1 MMEKM
6 RTTPHVRLWMA
17 LILLALSPAGCRYD
31 DVDGFVPSPSQVVA
45 RTPYT
50 VAPPD
55 TLTILAPQVPEIN
68 QATPTVHPD
77 GKIYLPL
84 VGAIFVAGM
93 TQEQIAAILESKAG
107 QFYKDAKVIVQ
118 ISGYRSKHVYVFG
131 HVTAPGPYPYTGSD
145 SVLGILSRAQ
155 PTRLADTNRIQVF
168 RPGPDGKQVSRM
180 TVEVDKWI
188 ETGRL
193 DRNVL
198 LADGDIIYV
207 PPTGLARV
215 GLTLQELL
223 LPIQPAANVISGP
236 GEIDQDIQRS
246 PYSKSGAGGGAGQ

>member
-6 RTTPHVRLWMA
+6 TFRSPARRWMA
-17 LILLALSPAGCRYD
+17 VILLALMPAGCRYD

-55 TLTILAPQVPEIN
+55 TLTILAPQAPEIN

-84 VGAIFVAGM
+84 IGAVFVAGM
-93 TQEQIAAILESKAG
+93 TQDQIAALLESKVA
-107 QFYKDAKVIVQ
+107 QYYKDAKVIVQ
-118 ISGYRSKHVYVFG
+118 ITGYRSKHVYVFG
-131 HVTAPGPYPYTGSD
+131 HVTVPGPYPYTGSD

-155 PTRLADTNRIQVF
+155 PTRLADTNRIQIF

-236 GEIDQDIQRS
+236 GEIDQKINRG
-246 PYSKSGAGGGAGQ
+246 PYSNNGAGGGVGQ